1 MHAWAARLALGDAD
15 DGDEQN
21 RPLRLVLKPTDE
33 STEAILLRENPINS
47 SEQALSVRPTAPVRR
62 RLFSAA
68 SNDEYIYI
76 AHET

>member
-1 MHAWAARLALGDAD
+1 MHAWAARLDLGDDD
-15 DGDEQN
+15 DGDEQHA
-21 RPLRLVLKPTDE
+21 VCGF
-33 STEAILLRENPINS
+33 
-47 SEQALSVRPTAPVRR
+47 VRPTAPVRR